1 MSSVSVPVICQIT
14 EAVGNSIKIKLP
26 IWLPTES
33 SIVNIFTD
41 VNGRVDFTSEQTT
54 VNNLMAELESKTQAA
69 VAATGSSMTVTLDG
83 EERKEVADITPYLG
97 IKG

>member
-1 MSSVSVPVICQIT
+1 
-14 EAVGNSIKIKLP
+14 
-26 IWLPTES
+26 
-33 SIVNIFTD
+33 
-41 VNGRVDFTSEQTT
+41 
-54 VNNLMAELESKTQAA
+54 MAELESKTQAA